1 MTKKTNMKKANDNM
15 PGTHKTQ
22 QDARKSLKDDPSDL
36 NKWRKK
42 PGVRGIFFA
51 LAEVSGCHDAA
62 ELRRSVAPAHGS
74 WTIAE
79 LPGPRRALG
88 HQADPRVV
96 FQRAKSRLV
105 EMFVQFHYIFQFHY
119 IHYL

>member
-1 MTKKTNMKKANDNM
+1 MEI
-15 PGTHKTQ
+15 
-22 QDARKSLKDDPSDL
+22 RS
-36 NKWRKK
+36 
-42 PGVRGIFFA
+42 IFFA

-96 FQRAKSRLV
+96 FQWAKSRLV
-105 EMFVQFHYIFQFHY
+105 EMFVQFHYSNFTIFTIY
-119 IHYL
+119 RWLSNTPELSITYK